1 LPALFQ
7 EVEVMDY
14 RHLTDEELIHYVLLD
29 AQPGTLA
36 GVLAQRYADNVCNVA
51 ELEKSHQEEIENL
64 TDAHAHE
71 LSEIKDAHEVEIT
84 ELEDAHAYELSEI
97 EDAHSAEITELE
109 NAALLA

>member
-1 LPALFQ
+1 
-7 EVEVMDY
+7 MDCQ
-14 RHLTDEELIHYVLLD
+14 HLTDEELIHYALLD

-51 ELEKSHQEEIENL
+51 ELEESQRKEIEEL
-64 TDAHAHE
+64 T
-71 LSEIKDAHEVEIT
+71 T
-84 ELEDAHAYELSEI
+84 AYEHERSEI